1 MSYETTGSSIIDSMV
16 EFAQENDLNLAHVLV
31 NYHVASIQYLMQ
43 YDPDAATNLANLT
56 HKYLSNEISPQ
67 EYTPLLYRAGDEL
80 SSAYEAVTGIKP
92 TH

>member
-1 MSYETTGSSIIDSMV
+1 MSYQTTGSSIIDSMV

-43 YDPDAATNLANLT
+43 FDPDAASRLADLT
-56 HKYLSNEISPQ
+56 SQYVSNKIEPQ
-67 EYTPLLYRAGDEL
+67 EYTPLLYRTGDEL
-80 SSAYEAVTGIKP
+80 SGAYEAVTGIKP